1 MSSSLN
7 IVLIVGSA
15 PDALMIKDRDLS
27 LFSSCVVINN
37 AWQLN
42 KDWDY
47 LIYPEDFPNK
57 HLPPDTVLAKKK
69 IITARE
75 YVPEQNFFGG
85 FVYGGGT
92 MAFTAGYWVL
102 GALKPDIIAY
112 LGCDMIY
119 PLEKEIP
126 SHFYGNGQADPLR
139 SDITLQSLEAKSVR
153 LMALAQIH
161 NCSVVNLSKL
171 SKSRLLFPRT
181 SITKLLKKIDQK
193 IYDLLSNEFEEYK
206 SEKNALDK
214 INIQKRKEIEANGIA
229 KFQKIVNRTITPQLL
244 KWKGVE
250 ATQEIAKSQNSK
262 VIVIGNGDGDLPIIL
277 GGQ

>member
-7 IVLIVGSA
+7 VVLILGSA
-15 PDALMIKDRDLS
+15 PDALKIKDQDLS

-37 AWQLN
+37 AWQLT

-47 LIYPEDFPNK
+47 LIYPEDFPHK
-57 HLPPDTVLAKKK
+57 HLPPDTVLSKKK

-92 MAFTAGYWVL
+92 MAFTAGYWAL

-112 LGCDMIY
+112 
-119 PLEKEIP
+119 
-126 SHFYGNGQADPLR
+126 FYGNGQADPLR

-171 SKSRLLFPRT
+171 PKSRLLFPRT

-193 IYDLLSNEFEEYK
+193 KVLYSQDLKLDSK
-206 SEKNALDK
+206 SIKRALDLEGELAYMVPSGK
-214 INIQKRKEIEANGIA
+214 YWESSVKFDRSKLSEIDS
-229 KFQKIVNRTITPQLL
+229 LWL
-244 KWKGVE
+244 KS
-250 ATQEIAKSQNSK
+250 ASK
-262 VIVIGNGDGDLPIIL
+262 LN
-277 GGQ
+277 